1 MYQLI
6 IDDVKSSDIGTY
18 VCRVTNDVGKS
29 SCSANLYVDRA
40 VTVPQFVGKDE
51 PLPELFEGDELRF
64 VLFSYF
70 FGIFYMACGRSG
82 FMGILIHEETLGVQ
96 LFAH

>member
-1 MYQLI
+1 MLVLSCLINLVSLFIDDLYQLI

-40 VTVPQFVGKDE
+40 VTVPQFIGKDE
-51 PLPELFEGDELRF
+51 PLLKLFEGDELRSVVF
-64 VLFSYF
+64 WHF
-70 FGIFYMACGRSG
+70 R
-82 FMGILIHEETLGVQ
+82 
-96 LFAH
+96 AHCV